1 MSKVTD
7 IQLQKNTPGR
17 YSVFLDG
24 EFSFGISDIDL
35 YNLGIK
41 IGMDIDDEFM
51 ALIEE
56 TVDFKKCLDYG
67 TELISRKMYSEKELK
82 DKLSQR
88 GYTDS
93 AIKSTIDIMIE
104 YGYINDEIY
113 AKTYCEFKG
122 KKDGV
127 KKISYDLSLKG
138 IRKDIIEKYVAEVE
152 NDDVLL
158 KLLEQKIKGN
168 INDRKIIDKAIR
180 YCISKGFEYDKIKS
194 CILKLGEEV

>member
-41 IGMDIDDEFM
+41 VGMEIDDKFM
-51 ALIEE
+51 ELIEE

-82 DKLSQR
+82 DKLSLR

-93 AIKSTIDIMIE
+93 AIKSTI
-104 YGYINDEIY
+104 
-113 AKTYCEFKG
+113 
-122 KKDGV
+122 
-127 KKISYDLSLKG
+127 
-138 IRKDIIEKYVAEVE
+138 EKLYPLFYV
-152 NDDVLL
+152 
-158 KLLEQKIKGN
+158 
-168 INDRKIIDKAIR
+168 
-180 YCISKGFEYDKIKS
+180 S
-194 CILKLGEEV
+194 CICFHFRFFFLLFSA